1 MTGTDSISPPGY
13 NYSPGFKI
21 ASAFSGCFTFLV
33 LLGPGMVVLADDP
46 LGTAEARCIAA
57 FCIIAYL
64 FLQLSCASH
73 QRQHLE
79 TARARIYFWLLAL
92 FPFWS
97 VPVALLALETI
108 SYVMNRP
115 L

>member
-1 MTGTDSISPPGY
+1 MRTGKTPLS
-13 NYSPGFKI
+13 GFKI

-33 LLGPGMVVLADDP
+33 LLGPGMVAVADDP

-64 FLQLSCASH
+64 FLQLSCTLH
-73 QRQHLE
+73 QRQHLD
-79 TARARIYFWLLAL
+79 TTRARIYFWLFAL

-97 VPVALLALETI
+97 VPIALLALGAI
-108 SYVMNRP
+108 SYVMNR
-115 L
+115 LL